1 MSMLEEAIQP
11 ERGKT
16 EPLDPLIVKPEPP
29 DRVYYATGVLLDAE
43 DFNAEQIYHRGRL
56 ARALNYLHGSGTIA
70 GLKVTY
76 QPPKVPSSA
85 DDLNEEIMVDPG
97 VAIDRFGRMIE
108 IPRTACIRLNPWFNG
123 EEAGGLRQS
132 FYENVTVPTYKDK
145 DKDNKE
151 VVVPEHKVSGVV
163 ADVFIRFAAC
173 ERGKTPAFAS
183 GPFDALD
190 NAKPSRIRDGYKLKL
205 FPRKKSDAKDV
216 NNPLPLPENLWPN
229 DKAEIRQLIFSLWK
243 RVTAR
248 DTTNDNLE
256 PLTEHL
262 AGQDTSYV
270 FLARVIF
277 PTNDLNTLEKDQR
290 PRRRR
295 EQKVEI
301 INDIRP
307 FVYSTGALARLA
319 GL

>member
-1 MSMLEEAIQP
+1 MSMLEEDIQL

-16 EPLDPLIVKPEPP
+16 ESPDPLKETPEPP
-29 DRVYYATGVLLDAE
+29 DRVFYATGVLLDAE
-43 DFNAEQIYHRGRL
+43 DFNAEQLYHRGRL

-76 QPPKVPSSA
+76 QPPKDSNSA

-97 VAIDRFGRMIE
+97 VAIDRLGRMIE
-108 IPRTACIRLNPWFNG
+108 VPRTACIRLNPWFKG

-132 FYENVTVPTYKDK
+132 FYENVTIPAHKEK
-145 DKDNKE
+145 DKDNKD
-151 VVVPEHKVSGVV
+151 VSVAEHKVSGVV

-173 ERGKTPAFAS
+173 ERGKTPAFAN

-205 FPRKKSDAKDV
+205 FPRKKSDAKDAK
-216 NNPLPLPENLWPN
+216 NPLPLPENIWPS
-229 DKAEIRQLIFSLWK
+229 DKAELRQSIFSLWK
-243 RVTAR
+243 QMTAR
-248 DTTNDNLE
+248 DETNNNLE
-256 PLTEHL
+256 PLAEHL
-262 AGQDTSYV
+262 AGQDSSYV

-277 PTNDLNTLEKDQR
+277 PTEDLTKLETDQR
-290 PRRRR
+290 PKRKRG
-295 EQKVEI
+295 QKVEI

>member
-1 MSMLEEAIQP
+1 MSTLEQEIQN
-11 ERGKT
+11 ERGKM
-16 EPLDPLIVKPEPP
+16 EPLDPLKEKPEPP

-56 ARALNYLHGSGTIA
+56 ARVLSYLHGSGTVA

-76 QPPKVPSSA
+76 QPPTDPNSP
-85 DDLNEEIMVDPG
+85 DDLDEELMVDPG
-97 VAIDRFGRMIE
+97 VAIDRFGRLIE

-132 FYENVTVPTYKDK
+132 FHQNVTVPAHKEKDAGG
-145 DKDNKE
+145 N
-151 VVVPEHKVSGVV
+151 VVTVAESKVSGVV

-173 ERGKTPAFAS
+173 ERGKTPAFAT

-190 NAKPSRIRDGYKLKL
+190 NARPSRIRDGYKLKL
-205 FPRKKSDAKDV
+205 FPRKKTDAQDP
-216 NNPLPLPENLWPN
+216 NNPLPLPENIWPK
-229 DKAEIRQLIFSLWK
+229 DPAGIREAIFDVWK
-243 RVTAR
+243 RMTAR
-248 DTTNDNLE
+248 DEQNNSLE
-256 PLTEHL
+256 PLAEHL

-277 PTNDLNTLEKDQR
+277 PTEGLNNLETDQR
-290 PRRRR
+290 PRRKRG
-295 EQKVEI
+295 QKVEV

-307 FVYSTGALARLA
+307 FVYSTAALARLA

>member
-1 MSMLEEAIQP
+1 MIEEDVQR

-16 EPLDPLIVKPEPP
+16 EPLDPLKEKPEPP
-29 DRVYYATGVLLDAE
+29 DRVYYATGVLLDAA
-43 DFNAEQIYHRGRL
+43 DFSAEQIYHRGRL
-56 ARALNYLHGSGTIA
+56 ARALNYLHGSGTVA
-70 GLKVTY
+70 GLRVTY
-76 QPPKVPSSA
+76 QPPQAPNSA
-85 DDLNEEIMVDPG
+85 EDLNEELMVEPG

-108 IPRTACIRLNPWFNG
+108 VPRTACIRLNPWFKG
-123 EEAGGLRQS
+123 EDAGGLRQS
-132 FYENVTVPTYKDK
+132 FYENVTVPAHTEKDE
-145 DKDNKE
+145 DNQD
-151 VVVPEHKVSGVV
+151 VLTPAHQVSGVV

-173 ERGKTPAFAS
+173 ERGKTPAFAC

-216 NNPLPLPENLWPN
+216 TNPLPLPETFWPG
-229 DKAEIRQLIFSLWK
+229 DKAELHQSIFNLWK
-243 RVTAR
+243 RMTAR
-248 DTTNDNLE
+248 DETNDNLE
-256 PLTEHL
+256 QLAEHL

-277 PTNDLNTLEKDQR
+277 PTEDLSILENDQR
-290 PRRRR
+290 PKRRRG
-295 EQKVEI
+295 QKVEI